1 MIDPVLGELYD
12 FFEGKY
18 PNKPLWQVE
27 VQTRVFKESLLVE
40 FEGKK
45 DQGLTPELKQAL
57 DLFLEHQEKYKQ
69 LAFEALLIYYQT
81 EVVPEVREYAD
92 IEDQQIAPDVQNIA
106 ELEQLLRLPVL
117 TLHNANSW
125 GLEFECTWD
134 EDHGL
139 GFFFENGQ
147 VIRVGS
153 GDSALE

>member
-27 VQTRVFKESLLVE
+27 VQTRVFKELLLVQ

-45 DQGLTPELKQAL
+45 EQGLTPELKQAL
-57 DLFLEHQEKYKQ
+57 DLFLEHQEQYKQ
-69 LAFEALLIYYQT
+69 LALERLLFDYQT
-81 EVVPEVREYAD
+81 MIVPYFRESEDVV
-92 IEDQQIAPDVQNIA
+92 DQGLAPNVQNVA
-106 ELEQLLRLPVL
+106 ELEGLLRLPVL

-134 EDHGL
+134 EDHGA
-139 GFFFENGQ
+139 GVFFENGQ
-147 VIRVGS
+147 VTRA
-153 GDSALE
+153 GDGASAQM